1 MVSRQ
6 CTIKC
11 NLTAHTDIYYKKKPF
26 RLCLIKIRRLLR
38 FKNFKMGSVFY
49 NKNQKDIV
57 SYMSLYFKQ
66 KDTDCSLFSNDGYE
80 FPIHKV
86 SCIFTSSITQACNSN
101 LILGITLSN
110 KIYVGNCEKC
120 KIGLLS
126 KT

>member
-1 MVSRQ
+1 
-6 CTIKC
+6 
-11 NLTAHTDIYYKKKPF
+11 
-26 RLCLIKIRRLLR
+26 
-38 FKNFKMGSVFY
+38 MGSVFY

-80 FPIHKV
+80 FPVHKV
-86 SCIFTSSITQACNSN
+86 SEFSYQKRSFLKIKKSN
-101 LILGITLSN
+101 LILGITMSN